1 MEEKEI
7 GSRGTCIPGGPSWIH
22 QWNDKDKTEVDLR
35 IARPRGYP
43 EHCTGPDRARKK
55 IPIQFGWDG
64 YRSRSIPLI
73 PLIYQW
79 QIFLFVD
86 EVQH

>member
-7 GSRGTCIPGGPSWIH
+7 GSRGTFIPGGPPWIH

-43 EHCTGPDRARKK
+43 EYFWALALTEPEKNSQYNMVGMDIDLDPFR
-55 IPIQFGWDG
+55 
-64 YRSRSIPLI
+64 
-73 PLIYQW
+73 
-79 QIFLFVD
+79 
-86 EVQH
+86 